1 MPTDSLQPSPTA
13 SPSTPSTAKRSRRA
27 PATDTPPPPLFTKVY
42 GPGWQFL
49 REIADV
55 SPSAVK
61 LWSLLIQEASK
72 TNAVDASL
80 DTLADALGVDRK
92 TVMRATLVL
101 EKRGAI
107 VIFRGHGGNVY
118 VLNNRHVFKDIEI
131 KKNYAAFTP
140 RKLVGRDNPRLRQFL
155 EYKKEQAEAAEA
167 AEAAKASPTSAPQ
180 AVHVDGD
187 LPY

>member
-1 MPTDSLQPSPTA
+1 MPTDSLQLSPTA
-13 SPSTPSTAKRSRRA
+13 PPSTPSKAARSRRA
-27 PATDTPPPPLFTKVY
+27 PATDTPRPPAFTKVY

-49 REIADV
+49 REIADI
-55 SPSAVK
+55 SPTGVK
-61 LWSLLIQEASK
+61 LWSLLAQEASK

-80 DTLADALGVDRK
+80 DTLAEALGVDRK

-107 VIFRGHGGNVY
+107 VVFRGHGGNVY

-155 EYKKEQAEAAEA
+155 EHKKGEADAAEA
-167 AEAAKASPTSAPQ
+167 AEAAKASPTPAPQ
-180 AVHVDGD
+180 AVQPDGD
-187 LPY
+187 VPY